1 MDFSL
6 IYLLVCENSASAS
19 AISYSAFR
27 TCFHLE

>member
-6 IYLLVCENSASAS
+6 IYLLVRENSAS
-19 AISYSAFR
+19 AISYSAFH